1 MVELLWLIIIYILD
15 KEEETTDHEFHS
27 VGAKTQDYD
36 FISTINLSYA
46 SKNVVPIHY
55 TAEVMIYEVFVVRSV
70 AVSWQRDG

>member
-1 MVELLWLIIIYILD
+1 MVELLWLIRIYFLD

-46 SKNVVPIHY
+46 SKNLVPIPY
-55 TAEVMIYEVFVVRSV
+55 TAEVMIYEVSV
-70 AVSWQRDG
+70 ARGVAFSWQRDG